1 MVPYSFGKQ
10 IWRTKQ
16 KWRDLATS
24 CPVQPITIPDV
35 QIIRKRRFFFLK
47 MSKARVLEKILIDLD
62 QDLDKIG
69 KCSVLVQLS
78 PHRVAFERILK
89 EVKAVS
95 PVLSRNGFK
104 NM

>member
-1 MVPYSFGKQ
+1 
-10 IWRTKQ
+10 
-16 KWRDLATS
+16 
-24 CPVQPITIPDV
+24 
-35 QIIRKRRFFFLK
+35 

-95 PVLSRNGFK
+95 PVLSRNRSEK
-104 NM
+104 YRKSE